1 MNHLFPPGLLCYLW
15 RLQVKCK
22 QSSVFWYKCIHRI
35 KMIINL
41 TCGGALLGEMV
52 ENRGV
57 QDCVTDD
64 SSNVGW
70 LIRGGP
76 HLGLFFALTG

>member
-1 MNHLFPPGLLCYLW
+1 MKN
-15 RLQVKCK
+15 V
-22 QSSVFWYKCIHRI
+22 
-35 KMIINL
+35 
-41 TCGGALLGEMV
+41 TCGGALLGVMGV
-52 ENRGV
+52 NRGV

-64 SSNVGW
+64 SRKVGW